1 MSEKKKILMEI
12 SKISM
17 MHYFKLVFR
26 SVLFC
31 VTALFYILGLKNKVT
46 GNLGAL
52 SGQAVFLGI
61 VAAVFFVGML
71 FRFFPSKLEST
82 GCQKQFARKFKKIPE
97 SPENP
102 KLKDTKGALISA
114 ALWILLNGII
124 AVLYFTRLI
133 DAGALILISMA
144 YAVCD
149 MVCILF
155 FCPFQTLIMK
165 NKCCTTCR
173 IYNWDY
179 LMMFTPLIF
188 IRNAVCY
195 VLVAGAVALLLV
207 WEISVHKRPYLFSEE
222 TNLCLSCAHCE
233 EKLCHHKKQLH
244 GFFIANKE
252 KLKLKGNAVYSR
264 LLKELKKEQK
274 NEEL

>member
-1 MSEKKKILMEI
+1 MSKENKVLMKI
-12 SKISM
+12 SKISL

-26 SVLFC
+26 LILLC
-31 VTALFYILGLKNKVT
+31 VTTVFYILGLKNSVE
-46 GNLGAL
+46 GELGAL
-52 SGQAVFLGI
+52 SDRGVFLGV
-61 VAAVFFVGML
+61 VAIVFFVGML
-71 FRFFPSKLEST
+71 LRFFPSKLEST
-82 GCQKQFARKFKKIPE
+82 GCQKQFAKNFKKIPKSE
-97 SPENP
+97 DTP
-102 KLKDTKGALISA
+102 KLNDTKGALISA
-114 ALWILLNGII
+114 AVWILLNAVI
-124 AVLYFTRLI
+124 ALLYFTHVI

-155 FCPFQTLIMK
+155 FCPFQTWIMK

-188 IRNAVCY
+188 IGNLFCCI
-195 VLVAGAVALLLV
+195 LVAGSVLLFLV

-222 TNLCLSCAHCE
+222 TNLCLSCGCCE

-264 LLKELKKEQK
+264 LLKEIKKEQK
-274 NEEL
+274 NEK